1 MARVGSDGRREGGR
15 RRWGWR
21 PSVRPSVASVR
32 HEKDVFVRVN
42 RAVTCIQR
50 RRRHRRSEAKRSRI
64 VETAE
69 YLISDRMMAE
79 KEEEGKE

>member
-1 MARVGSDGRREGGR
+1 MTTHYNITPWGIAAVQAHRERGKRVD
-15 RRWGWR
+15 
-21 PSVRPSVASVR
+21 
-32 HEKDVFVRVN
+32 EKDVFVRVN

-79 KEEEGKE
+79 EEEEGKE